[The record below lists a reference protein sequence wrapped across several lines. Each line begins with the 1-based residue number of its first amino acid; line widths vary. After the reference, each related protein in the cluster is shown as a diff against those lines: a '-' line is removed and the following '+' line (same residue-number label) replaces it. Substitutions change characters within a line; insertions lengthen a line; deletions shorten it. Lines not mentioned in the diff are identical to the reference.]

1 MARYRILGDPIGV
14 FGLALV
20 VLVVAGALGADLLSR
35 HDPVTLDVRHRLLPP
50 DWDHLLGTDQ
60 LGRDVFSRV
69 LHGGRIALFVSLVSV
84 GLSLSFGCVL
94 GMVAGNGPRWLDNS
108 LILVFDAVRS
118 FPTVLFALALVT
130 LIGPSLTTIIVIVV
144 VTATPLYGR
153 VVRTQTIALQSSEY
167 IQAARAIGARP
178 PRVLARHM
186 LPNLIGPLLILASMD
201 IPVVITI
208 ESGLSF
214 LGLGVRPPTPSWGSI
229 LNDGYGFIRDTPVA
243 GDCRRWRADRA
254 DHTRIHVFGRGAAR
268 HLRPATAK
276 DELSGSRGSAPGGS
290 GQSPV
295 LASCLRRGHL
305 ELS

>member
-1 MARYRILGDPIGV
+1 MSRRFRILGDPIGV

-20 VLVVAGALGADLLSR
+20 VLVVVGALGAGVFAQ
-35 HDPVTLDVRHRLLPP
+35 HDPTTLDVRHRLLPP
-50 DWDHLLGTDQ
+50 DWDHWLGTDH

-69 LHGGRIALFVSLVSV
+69 LYGGRIALFVSLVSV
-84 GLSLSFGCVL
+84 GLSLAFGCVL
-94 GMVAGNGPRWLDNS
+94 GMLAGYGPRWLDNGF
-108 LILVFDAVRS
+108 ILVFDAVRS

-144 VTATPLYGR
+144 VTSTPLYGR
-153 VVRTQTIALQSSEY
+153 IVRTQTLAWQESEF
-167 IQAARAIGARP
+167 IQAARSIGARP

-229 LNDGYGFIRDTPVA
+229 LNDGYGFIRDTPWLVIA
-243 GDCRRWRADRA
+243 GGVPIVLTTLGFTFLGEA
-254 DHTRIHVFGRGAAR
+254 
-268 HLRPATAK
+268 LRDIFDPR
-276 DELSGSRGSAPGGS
+276 LQRM
-290 GQSPV
+290 Q
-295 LASCLRRGHL
+295 
-305 ELS
+305 

>member
-1 MARYRILGDPIGV
+1 MSARRRLLRDPIGA

-20 VLVVAGALGADLLSR
+20 VLVVVGALGAGVFAQ
-35 HDPVTLDVRHRLLPP
+35 HDPTTLDVRHRLLPP
-50 DWDHLLGTDQ
+50 DWDHLLGTDH

-69 LHGGRIALFVSLVSV
+69 LYGGRIALFVSLVSV
-84 GLSLSFGCVL
+84 GFSLAFGCIL
-94 GMVAGNGPRWLDNS
+94 GMLAGYGPRWLDNG

-144 VTATPLYGR
+144 VTSTPLYSR
-153 VVRTQTIALQSSEY
+153 IVRTQTLALQESEF
-167 IQAARAIGARP
+167 IQAARAIGVRA
-178 PRVLARHM
+178 PRLLARHM

-229 LNDGYGFIRDTPVA
+229 LNDGYGFIRDTPWLVIA
-243 GDCRRWRADRA
+243 G
-254 DHTRIHVFGRGAAR
+254 GAPIVITTLGFTFLGEA
-268 HLRPATAK
+268 LRDIFDPR
-276 DELSGSRGSAPGGS
+276 LQRM
-290 GQSPV
+290 
-295 LASCLRRGHL
+295 
-305 ELS
+305 

>member
-1 MARYRILGDPIGV
+1 MSRRFRILGDPIGV

-20 VLVVAGALGADLLSR
+20 VLVVVGALGAGVFAQ
-35 HDPVTLDVRHRLLPP
+35 HDPTTLDVRHRLLPP
-50 DWDHLLGTDQ
+50 DWDHWLGTDH

-69 LHGGRIALFVSLVSV
+69 LYGGRIALFVSLVSV
-84 GLSLSFGCVL
+84 GLSLAFGCVL
-94 GMVAGNGPRWLDNS
+94 GMLAGYGPRWLDNGF
-108 LILVFDAVRS
+108 ILVFDAVRS

-144 VTATPLYGR
+144 VTSTPLYGR
-153 VVRTQTIALQSSEY
+153 IVRTQTLALQESEF
-167 IQAARAIGARP
+167 IQAARSIGARP

-229 LNDGYGFIRDTPVA
+229 LNDGYGFIRDTPWLVIA
-243 GDCRRWRADRA
+243 GGVPIVLTTLGFTFLGEA
-254 DHTRIHVFGRGAAR
+254 
-268 HLRPATAK
+268 LRDIFDPR
-276 DELSGSRGSAPGGS
+276 LQRM
-290 GQSPV
+290 Q
-295 LASCLRRGHL
+295 
-305 ELS
+305 

>member
-1 MARYRILGDPIGV
+1 MSRRFRILGDPIGV

-20 VLVVAGALGADLLSR
+20 VLVVVGALGAGVFAQ
-35 HDPVTLDVRHRLLPP
+35 HDPTTLDVRHRLLPP
-50 DWDHLLGTDQ
+50 DWDHWLGTDH

-69 LHGGRIALFVSLVSV
+69 LYGGRIALFVSLVSV
-84 GLSLSFGCVL
+84 GLSLAFGCVL
-94 GMVAGNGPRWLDNS
+94 GMLAGYGPRWLDNGF
-108 LILVFDAVRS
+108 ILVFDAVRS

-144 VTATPLYGR
+144 VTSTPLYGR
-153 VVRTQTIALQSSEY
+153 IVRTQTLALQESEF
-167 IQAARAIGARP
+167 IQAARSIGARP

-229 LNDGYGFIRDTPVA
+229 LNDGYGFIRDTPWLVIA
-243 GDCRRWRADRA
+243 GGVPIVLTTLGFTFLGEA
-254 DHTRIHVFGRGAAR
+254 
-268 HLRPATAK
+268 LRDLYDPR
-276 DELSGSRGSAPGGS
+276 LQRM
-290 GQSPV
+290 Q
-295 LASCLRRGHL
+295 
-305 ELS
+305 